1 MFNTNE
7 RNSIVQRLGFLT
19 KKQFSRKQ
27 TDYSIDYIK
36 DNIVISVFSG
46 KHEEMEDII
55 ITQQNYY
62 SYMNIK
68 SNSIRRLFMT
78 VFGVH
83 RVYRLREMMP
93 RKLRKKLVGLSQM
106 ECINVLADYLENN
119 LDSLLNKPPRKIL
132 NKYNLQ

>member
-93 RKLRKKLVGLSQM
+93 RKLIKNLVGLSQM

-132 NKYNLQ
+132 NKYHF

>member
-132 NKYNLQ
+132 NKYHF

>member
-62 SYMNIK
+62 NYMNIK

-132 NKYNLQ
+132 NKYHF

>member
-62 SYMNIK
+62 SYMTIK

-132 NKYNLQ
+132 NKYHF

>member
-93 RKLRKKLVGLSQM
+93 RKLRKNLVGLSQM

-132 NKYNLQ
+132 NKYHF